1 MICTRGLASIAVAA
15 LMALAVA
22 APAHA
27 VTPTTPVAL
36 PSAELVVAKAGD
48 TVTVSAKTANLRS
61 GPSAKAKKVA
71 GLSKG
76 TKLQVVEVTKS
87 GWLKVKGPQGDG
99 YVSGKL
105 VK

>member
-1 MICTRGLASIAVAA
+1 MTCTRGFASIALAA
-15 LMALAVA
+15 LMAVAIAV
-22 APAHA
+22 PAHA
-27 VTPTTPVAL
+27 LTFSRGVAL
-36 PSAELVVAKAGD
+36 EAAEMVAAKAGD

-61 GPSAKAKKVA
+61 GPTAKSKKVA
-71 GLSKG
+71 GLSQG

-99 YVSGKL
+99 YVSGRL

>member
-1 MICTRGLASIAVAA
+1 MASIRGLTSLAA
-15 LMALAVA
+15 MAALAVVLA
-22 APAHA
+22 MPSHA
-27 VTPTTPVAL
+27 VTLSRAAETAAV
-36 PSAELVVAKAGD
+36 ELVAAKAGD

-61 GPSAKAKKVA
+61 GPSAKSKKVA
-71 GLSKG
+71 GLAKG